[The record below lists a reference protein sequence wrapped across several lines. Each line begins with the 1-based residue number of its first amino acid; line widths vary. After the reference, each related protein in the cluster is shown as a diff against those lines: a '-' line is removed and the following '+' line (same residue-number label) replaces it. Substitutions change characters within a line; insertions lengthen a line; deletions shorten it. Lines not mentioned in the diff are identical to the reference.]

1 MIKFTVSIGFV
12 IYSASNLRQF
22 MRIIDIFTKTKFL
35 LVYLSIIFV
44 AACSQ
49 LEIEPNKTTHE
60 DFVIDDMKEGAANWQ
75 FKDKEGSS
83 TLTELIFGGTELE
96 KTKDDITFNVV
107 IKFYATC
114 IS

>member
-1 MIKFTVSIGFV
+1 
-12 IYSASNLRQF
+12 

-60 DFVIDDMKEGAANWQ
+60 DFVVDDMKEGAANWQ

-107 IKFYATC
+107 LDKLSFMPLIEEGF
-114 IS
+114 IFIVF